1 MDTKEGFKE
10 QIKEQLAKWKTT
22 IDGLKVKFE
31 RAEADARATL
41 HDQLESLHDKRVKA
55 EKILEDISAPSQDAW
70 EQIKSGVEQ
79 GWTDLARTAKS
90 TMGKVREAIAKPK
103 RDEEIRQIAYH
114 LWRDEGCPDGRHE
127 EHWLKAESIWRAR
140 QDATQPDQKPRPEAK
155 RTRKKSA
162 IPAKAKSRAIKPKA
176 IPSSE
181 RPARGDKAP

>member
-31 RAEADARATL
+31 RAETDAKATL

-55 EKILEDISAPSQDAW
+55 EKILEDLPATSQDAW

-140 QDATQPDQKPRPEAK
+140 QDATQPDQQSRPEAK
-155 RTRKKSA
+155 RTRKKTA
-162 IPAKAKSRAIKPKA
+162 TQAKAKRRAIKPKA

-181 RPARGDKAP
+181 RPARGDKA